1 MASKSI
7 QGSQTLAKK
16 IRSRRNELGFTIE
29 EAAKRAGVG

>member
-16 IRSRRNELGFTIE
+16 IRSRRNELGFLYGSN
-29 EAAKRAGVG
+29 AR